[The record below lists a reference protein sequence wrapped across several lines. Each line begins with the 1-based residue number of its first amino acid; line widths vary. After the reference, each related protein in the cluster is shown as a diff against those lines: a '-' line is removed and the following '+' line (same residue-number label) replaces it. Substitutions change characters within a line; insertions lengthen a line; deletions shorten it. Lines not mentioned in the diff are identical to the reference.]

1 MLDAMSRPATDP
13 VDPAAESEPLRR
25 VREGTGLLT
34 TAALRRVDAEL
45 AWHRELP
52 AEERSWMGLVVQAA
66 ITSFVSW
73 YAQPTGAPTGVS
85 DIFASAPPELTRTIS
100 LQHTLQLVRVIVD
113 VVETH
118 SDHLAVPGGERDLR
132 EAVLRYSREVAFSA
146 AEVYARAAEVRG
158 AWDARLEALVVD
170 ALMRGE
176 SDDSLRSRVAALG
189 WSGHG
194 SALVMVGTTETKLDD
209 VKAAELR
216 RATRRAV
223 GDSLVG
229 IQADRVVLVLG
240 GAGDLLEAAQS
251 LVPRFGPG
259 PVVIG
264 PLVPD
269 IAEAGRSATAALAG
283 IAAARAWPQAPRP
296 VQADDLLPERVLIGD
311 LSARRTLIDQAF
323 EPLRASTGSVLETLS
338 AYLGTGRSLEAAARS
353 LYVHPNTVRYRLR
366 KVAELTGWDPLDAR
380 ESFVLQVALALGEL
394 QDGPTP

>member
-1 MLDAMSRPATDP
+1 MLVAMSRPAPEPTDP
-13 VDPAAESEPLRR
+13 TAESEPLRR
-25 VREGTGLLT
+25 VREGTGLLSS
-34 TAALRRVDAEL
+34 AALRRVDAEL
-45 AWHRELP
+45 AWYRDLP

-189 WSGHG
+189 WGGHG
-194 SALVMVGTTETKLDD
+194 SALVMVGTTESKLDD

-240 GAGDLLEAAQS
+240 GAGDLLEAAQT

-283 IAAARAWPQAPRP
+283 LAAARAWPQAPRP

-311 LSARRTLIDQAF
+311 RSARRTLIEQAF
-323 EPLRASTGSVLETLS
+323 DPLRASTGSVLETLS

>member
-1 MLDAMSRPATDP
+1 MSRPATDP

-311 LSARRTLIDQAF
+311 LSARHTLIDQAF

>member
-1 MLDAMSRPATDP
+1 MLVAMSRPAPESPDP
-13 VDPAAESEPLRR
+13 TAESEPLRR
-25 VREGTGLLT
+25 VREGTGLLSS
-34 TAALRRVDAEL
+34 AALRRVDSEL
-45 AWHRELP
+45 AWYRELP

-189 WSGHG
+189 WGGHG
-194 SALVMVGTTETKLDD
+194 SALVMVGTTENKLDD
-209 VKAAELR
+209 VKAAE
-216 RATRRAV
+216 
-223 GDSLVG
+223 
-229 IQADRVVLVLG
+229 
-240 GAGDLLEAAQS
+240 
-251 LVPRFGPG
+251 
-259 PVVIG
+259 
-264 PLVPD
+264 
-269 IAEAGRSATAALAG
+269 
-283 IAAARAWPQAPRP
+283 
-296 VQADDLLPERVLIGD
+296 
-311 LSARRTLIDQAF
+311 
-323 EPLRASTGSVLETLS
+323 
-338 AYLGTGRSLEAAARS
+338 
-353 LYVHPNTVRYRLR
+353 
-366 KVAELTGWDPLDAR
+366 
-380 ESFVLQVALALGEL
+380 
-394 QDGPTP
+394 